1 MWHPRS
7 APQPL
12 SAAKMAAQQQQ
23 PPLAMTPAQRKS
35 WHEEGFFVCPDFLS
49 PAELQRLLAAV
60 DDVAAEHERDAGA
73 GDETGFQVR
82 NLLAHGEP
90 FLDLVDHPRML
101 PLVVDAIGTDI
112 QIRTTHLDYRP
123 RLVDEVP
130 ADRVG
135 LGDAKEGQ
143 RNTGWHPDLAPQF
156 SGPLDGGPA
165 EGHIPLMEMKVFY
178 ALSDMR
184 ESNSGNLWLAPGS
197 HRRPR
202 SDLNELQ
209 AAGRQPPGA
218 LELRLAPGSAVVW
231 RTAVSSPPLGGR
243 LPYPHLSHWR
253 CCRHCLCCCGC
264 WPAVDRADCRRRAAA
279 GGAWWQVWHCVGPQL
294 SAATRKIIH
303 IGYHHRWLRPTDYI
317 TQASQPK
324 PRHPRQPE
332 DSIRNRTVFSSGGRE
347 RDREEKTVRFDLL
360 A

>member
-1 MWHPRS
+1 
-7 APQPL
+7 
-12 SAAKMAAQQQQ
+12 
-23 PPLAMTPAQRKS
+23 
-35 WHEEGFFVCPDFLS
+35 
-49 PAELQRLLAAV
+49 
-60 DDVAAEHERDAGA
+60 
-73 GDETGFQVR
+73 
-82 NLLAHGEP
+82 
-90 FLDLVDHPRML
+90 
-101 PLVVDAIGTDI
+101 
-112 QIRTTHLDYRP
+112 
-123 RLVDEVP
+123 VDEVP

-264 WPAVDRADCRRRAAA
+264 WPAVDRADYGAAPLPVVHGGRCGTASGHSFRRRPERSSTSATTTA
-279 GGAWWQVWHCVGPQL
+279 GCVQPITSHRQVNQ
-294 SAATRKIIH
+294 SR
-303 IGYHHRWLRPTDYI
+303 
-317 TQASQPK
+317 
-324 PRHPRQPE
+324 RHPRQPE